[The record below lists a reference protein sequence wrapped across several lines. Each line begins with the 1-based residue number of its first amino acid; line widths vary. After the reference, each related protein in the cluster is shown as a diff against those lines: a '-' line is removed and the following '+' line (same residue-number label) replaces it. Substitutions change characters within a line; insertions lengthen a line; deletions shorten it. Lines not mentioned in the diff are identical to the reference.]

1 MTPTK
6 SVQPA
11 MHLEEV
17 YKTVLKPR
25 TKPLE
30 CFLPEVETNISQK
43 TELKLPKSIPF
54 TSPFDLKTISD
65 DVHMPPAVPIFKEG
79 DVVVAKAIQTTFI
92 GAKISSGLKLV
103 EIGTPGFL
111 VKNGDSP
118 KEDESTDLMV
128 LETRGRK
135 EIELH
140 TYVNHVNAENKKND
154 DKIDKLKCEKE
165 LLQGK
170 SRNDKANAIAKIMRE
185 KTTRN
190 RRLRDRERFL
200 I

>member
-6 SVQPA
+6 PVQPA

-65 DVHMPPAVPIFKEG
+65 DMPPAVPIFKEG
-79 DVVVAKAIQTTFI
+79 ADIVANVIQTTFI

-103 EIGTPGFL
+103 DIGTPAF
-111 VKNGDSP
+111 VVNIDSP
-118 KEDESTDLMV
+118 KQD
-128 LETRGRK
+128 
-135 EIELH
+135 
-140 TYVNHVNAENKKND
+140 
-154 DKIDKLKCEKE
+154 
-165 LLQGK
+165 
-170 SRNDKANAIAKIMRE
+170 
-185 KTTRN
+185 
-190 RRLRDRERFL
+190 
-200 I
+200 